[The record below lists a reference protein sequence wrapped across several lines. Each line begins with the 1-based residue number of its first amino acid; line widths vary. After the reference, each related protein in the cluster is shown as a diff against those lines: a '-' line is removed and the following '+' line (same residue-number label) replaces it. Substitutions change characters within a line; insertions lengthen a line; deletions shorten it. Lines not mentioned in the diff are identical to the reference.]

1 MILPSHS
8 NTTLSIEIL
17 IFAAPGVDLSL
28 QERLDNLFPNDGP
41 KVDIG
46 FKRESSGKK
55 EKDGRSRVGEWRRRV
70 RADKELEKKARD
82 GTLQVPLALET

>member
-1 MILPSHS
+1 M
-8 NTTLSIEIL
+8 
-17 IFAAPGVDLSL
+17 DLSL
-28 QERLDNLFPNDGP
+28 QERLDNLFSNDDGP

-46 FKRESSGKK
+46 FKRENSGSRK

-82 GTLQVPLALET
+82 GTLQVPLPPSLKMLTAFLRLT